1 LEVADTETLDLPAKL
16 RERAGLVASITPYR
30 TPYLRLGPSIV
41 TSPQDVEAAIAD
53 IDTVR

>member
-1 LEVADTETLDLPAKL
+1 MEVADTETLDLPAKL